1 MGSTWLPNGLTRTDR
16 SLRPTTTSRT
26 VGCSARSPFRRPAF
40 RWASPTPFH
49 RLSIHFFGRGTGE
62 TTGFPPHASLAPSA
76 IINHLFRTC
85 GHEPSDYRE
94 IESTNGTKAV
104 RLRINPSPGPDLL
117 RAERGS
123 CLGCNSDGLFALPS
137 WPLFRSDAL
146 SSANRSHSRG
156 RIHGL
161 ARPVHRADLDDS
173 VTPSRHSP
181 TTRLAWRFAGARRR
195 HSGLGHQFRYAAHPP
210 AGRGTRTR
218 LLPPCNR

>member
-85 GHEPSDYRE
+85 GHGPSDYRE

-123 CLGCNSDGLFALPS
+123 CQACNSDGLSP
-137 WPLFRSDAL
+137 
-146 SSANRSHSRG
+146 
-156 RIHGL
+156 GL
-161 ARPVHRADLDDS
+161 
-173 VTPSRHSP
+173 
-181 TTRLAWRFAGARRR
+181 
-195 HSGLGHQFRYAAHPP
+195 LGHFSGATPFPP
-210 AGRGTRTR
+210 PIVHVHAVVFTGWLALFTAQIWMIRSRRVDIHRRTR
-218 LLPPCNR
+218 SRCCCS